1 MSGKI
6 RNERNEL
13 TNYYSGERIVYVKGD
28 FSPVLP
34 MHTDIGTHKIRVWHS
49 AQYDACKRCRH
60 IDHGYLETDK
70 CNAYLHDDDV
80 IAFRSPNY
88 VLCNFYEAK
97 FFVYNSYF
105 TSVEQAYQWR
115 KMKHIGQEAYALE
128 ISKSKTPGRAKQ
140 IANRV
145 PGNLLKDW
153 HVIKCDV
160 MRELLIAKVE
170 QCSKFRSILLKT
182 EGKRLIEATNDMY
195 WASGLPPYLSTTTKP
210 ECFPGKNW
218 LGRILEDIRDE
229 RRQSTSSSSMDTSD
243 STNTLIEEAFRSTT
257 DQPPVSTTAQPPRVD
272 HCSVTCVDHCSTPRV
287 DYCSTP
293 CVDYCSAP
301 RVDRCSASRVDH
313 CSAPRVDPCS
323 VTCVD
328 HCSTSRVDHCSSPR
342 VDHCSAPVST
352 TAQPPCR
359 PLLSHLCR
367 PLLNSRYR
375 PLLNPLCRPLLCP
388 PW

>member
-1 MSGKI
+1 MLRGNPPPPPNIHFFLFLSISFPSLLKKKSENFEGGLNPLNPPPLKYA
-6 RNERNEL
+6 L
-13 TNYYSGERIVYVKGD
+13 
-28 FSPVLP
+28 
-34 MHTDIGTHKIRVWHS
+34 
-49 AQYDACKRCRH
+49 
-60 IDHGYLETDK
+60 
-70 CNAYLHDDDV
+70 AYLHDDDV
-80 IAFRSPNY
+80 TAFRSPNY

-97 FFVYNSYF
+97 FFVYNSHF

-170 QCSKFRSILLKT
+170 QCSKFRTTLLKT

-229 RRQSTSSSSMDTSD
+229 LRQSTSSSSMDTSD
-243 STNTLIEEAFRSTT
+243 STNTCTHRRRISF
-257 DQPPVSTTAQPPRVD
+257 D
-272 HCSVTCVDHCSTPRV
+272 H
-287 DYCSTP
+287 
-293 CVDYCSAP
+293 
-301 RVDRCSASRVDH
+301 
-313 CSAPRVDPCS
+313 
-323 VTCVD
+323 
-328 HCSTSRVDHCSSPR
+328 
-342 VDHCSAPVST
+342 
-352 TAQPPCR
+352 
-359 PLLSHLCR
+359 
-367 PLLNSRYR
+367 
-375 PLLNPLCRPLLCP
+375 
-388 PW
+388 